1 MVKLGK
7 KGSLNLSIQA
17 IVIIV
22 IAFVILGLGLSFVR
36 SQFKSMEETSSS
48 VQDQIKEQILDD
60 LRTGNKKLSF
70 PTTEIKM
77 STSASKVI
85 AVGIKNTKDKTLN
98 FKISFEDLSTGTK
111 CTGAGIDTPS
121 TTPSASCASFFWDNS
136 VLTLS
141 AGEANVY
148 SIKYFS
154 PSKQGSYLHKM
165 VINDQDST
173 ATNKEYASR
182 NFFVTTTS

>member
-1 MVKLGK
+1 MMIKLGK

-77 STSASKVI
+77 STSSSNII
-85 AVGIKNTKDKTLN
+85 AVGIKNTKDTPLTFTIK
-98 FKISFEDLSTGTK
+98 FEDLSTGTSCVTTK
-111 CTGAGIDTPS
+111 PS
-121 TTPSASCASFFWDNS
+121 TTPGDTCAAFFWDDS
-136 VLTLS
+136 TLTLG
-141 AGEANVY
+141 AGESNVY

-154 PSKQGSYLHKM
+154 PKKIGSYLHKM
-165 VINDQDST
+165 VVMDGT
-173 ATNKEYASR
+173 TEYASR